1 MINNLTRSQRI
12 FTMIFS
18 FFFVM
23 ILVAIFHKDGILT
36 VNEFKE
42 EQNKLRENNES
53 LARENKQLAQEIH
66 ELKTD
71 PFAIEKI
78 AREKLN
84 LVRPGE
90 TVYQLVREKN
100 ETQPASP

>member
-1 MINNLTRSQRI
+1 MINNITRSQSI
-12 FTMIFS
+12 LVMIFS

-23 ILVAIFHKDGILT
+23 ILVAVFHKDGILT
-36 VNEFKE
+36 VNGYKE
-42 EQNKLRENNES
+42 EQEKLRESNET
-53 LARENKQLAQEIH
+53 LVRENKQLAQEIH

-90 TVYQLVREKN
+90 TVYTFRNQRG
-100 ETQPASP
+100 Q

>member
-1 MINNLTRSQRI
+1 MIDNLNRSQRI
-12 FTMIFS
+12 LAMIFS

-36 VNEFKE
+36 VNGYKE
-42 EQNKLRENNES
+42 EQEKLRASNAT
-53 LARENKQLAQEIH
+53 LARENKQLAEEIH

-100 ETQPASP
+100 ETLSPP

>member
-1 MINNLTRSQRI
+1 MINNLTRSQSI
-12 FTMIFS
+12 LVMIFS

-23 ILVAIFHKDGILT
+23 IMVAIFHKDGILT
-36 VNEFKE
+36 VNGYKE
-42 EQNKLRENNES
+42 EQEKLRESNEA

-90 TVYQLVREKN
+90 TVYQLVRDKN
-100 ETQPASP
+100 EIPAIP